1 MLSLLKQQGFSS
13 ITTVMEAVSSS
24 FLKNYLST
32 FFPLQLDIILQEG
45 KIHLVLLVYNQQKL
59 TRGRILSNSLHC
71 QTKIANPATKYTR
84 RLKSKATDHCSVF
97 SCGSRDVDPVYFF
110 LHRETKGQF
119 RLHQP
124 ISQICN

>member
-84 RLKSKATDHCSVF
+84 
-97 SCGSRDVDPVYFF
+97 
-110 LHRETKGQF
+110 
-119 RLHQP
+119 
-124 ISQICN
+124 